1 MTKEK
6 DFFDDSPII
15 IYYYF
20 DLSDTDDFCVKLEK
34 WFRDTEHTR
43 PLEFR
48 SWNCYDEKPGHDG
61 DIYCYDAIVMST
73 LVDEGYLHVL
83 PDIIDTS
90 KVFPWILERS
100 RIHGKIYGI
109 PLMTCANMLI
119 CKEEDYF
126 PMSNIFDIP
135 EGLAAPLKSMASFYY
150 LYAFCNIQNR
160 KDDIIRTIKQVK
172 KLMSDDTYENSRF
185 ANYDG
190 MKRFKNGDCKY
201 IIGFSEDIR
210 LFDKANYKVQLIN
223 MSDTEINEMPLFPV
237 DFASLGKDVSGEK
250 LLDCLDLMEI
260 ISNSEF
266 IYDICF
272 SNGKLQY
279 MLPTD
284 QSLYPRL
291 AEADPLYNEFF
302 EFLSNEYNGIL
313 RFGKHYYEVFPEREK
328 ELLEILNQVE

>member
-1 MTKEK
+1 MIKSNK
-6 DFFDDSPII
+6 FFDDSPII

-20 DLSDTDDFCVKLEK
+20 DLADTEDFCKKLEK
-34 WFRDTEHTR
+34 WFRESGHTR

-90 KVFPWILERS
+90 KVFPWIIDRS
-100 RIHGKIYGI
+100 RIRKKIYGI
-109 PLMTCANMLI
+109 PLMTCANVLI

-126 PMSNIFDIP
+126 PMNNIFDIP
-135 EGLAAPLKSMASFYY
+135 QGLAAPLKSMAPFYY
-150 LYAFCNIQNR
+150 LYAFCNIQNN
-160 KDDIIRTIKQVK
+160 KDLINRTVKQLRL
-172 KLMSDDTYENSRF
+172 LMSDDTYDNSRF
-185 ANYDG
+185 INYDG
-190 MKRFKNGDCKY
+190 MKRFKNGLCKY
-201 IIGFSEDIR
+201 LIGFTEDIR
-210 LFDKANYKVQLIN
+210 NLDPGKYKAQPLN
-223 MSDTEINEMPLFPV
+223 MSANPINEMPLFPV
-237 DFASLGKDVSGEK
+237 DLASLGKNVSGTK

-260 ISNSEF
+260 VSNSEF

-284 QSLYPRL
+284 QTLYPRL
-291 AEADPLYNEFF
+291 AEADPIYNDFF
-302 EFLSNEYNGIL
+302 EFLSNEYNGVL
-313 RFGKHYYEVFPEREK
+313 RFGRHYYEIFPEREK
-328 ELLEILNQVE
+328 QILEMLGQ